1 MRCLTRIAGSTCW
14 IALVLVSAQSVKA
27 EDTRPELRPLS
38 ERFGELQKAES
49 PSFRRHVIPMLARAG
64 CSSRECHGSFQG
76 RGGFQ
81 LSLFGSDWDHDHVQ
95 ITQTKGGADLI
106 RVDMNDPEQSLVL
119 LKPTA
124 QIDHKGKERIKKG
137 SWEYN
142 LLLKWL
148 RDGAKNDA
156 DRTGEL
162 QSLEV
167 TPPELVFNH
176 QGETTQLRVLAHWE
190 DGTTEDVT
198 QVTRFKTNDETV
210 AAVSDEGLVSCA
222 GKGDNHIVAFYDN
235 GVLPVPVMLPV
246 SDSIGPGFPPVATA
260 TKVDELVVNKL
271 RKVGIVPSDVCTDP
285 EFLRRVSLDLTGTLP
300 TPDEVVRFTGDSSPG
315 KRAAKIDELLKSPGY
330 AAWWTTRLCD
340 YTGDSPRT
348 VNLGGNIN
356 RNAGDASRQW
366 YQWLFK
372 RVSDNMPYDQIAA
385 GIVLATSRSSPE
397 QSYKDYTTEMDSYFR
412 ADHPA
417 DYADHPTL
425 AYYWQRR
432 TVAQP
437 TEKALAFTHTF
448 LGVRLE
454 CAQCH
459 KHPFDRWTKRDFE
472 QFSAF
477 FSPIA
482 FNPGPQTKDNKN
494 SEQISYQSV
503 TTEIKDKITKEVEE
517 QSPES
522 KDDPKKAQQLQ
533 QKALNSEITRRIDAG
548 EPVPW
553 FELWVNNRGGTGK
566 AKNGNNNPA
575 AAPKILGG
583 PEVKLS
589 DYPDS
594 RKPLMDWLR
603 DKSNPYF
610 AKAFVNRVWASYFN
624 RGIVDP
630 PDDMNLANA
639 PCNGELLN
647 YLAQGFIDHGFDM
660 HWLHREI
667 LNSDTYQRSWKTNA
681 TNQLDT
687 RNFSHAALRQL
698 PAEVM
703 LDAIDMATAS
713 DQRLAS
719 FPSTIEDRA
728 IGPGGIGNYS
738 KGKAQKG
745 SDNYFLTIFGRPVR
759 EANCDCERTTDPTL
773 LQTLYIRNDP
783 NLLGKMEAPT
793 SWIAELRK
801 AGGQLDVDRA
811 IEQAFLRTV
820 SRPPTD
826 QEMSNARAD
835 IAAAR
840 SSADGMR
847 DLLWAMINT
856 REFRV
861 NH

>member
-1 MRCLTRIAGSTCW
+1 MGCLKWIAGSTCW
-14 IALVLVSAQSVKA
+14 IALVLMSAQSVKA
-27 EDTRPELRPLS
+27 EETSPGLRPLS
-38 ERFGELQKAES
+38 ERFGDLQKAES
-49 PSFRRHVIPMLARAG
+49 PSFRRHVIPMMARVG

-106 RVDMNDPEQSLVL
+106 RVDMNDPEQSLIL

-124 QIDHKGKERIKKG
+124 QVDHKGKERIKKG

-142 LLLKWL
+142 LMLKWL

-162 QSLEV
+162 QDLEIS
-167 TPPELVFNH
+167 PPEMVFNH
-176 QGETTQLRVLAHWE
+176 QGETAQLRVLARWK

-210 AAVSDEGLVSCA
+210 ATVSDEGLISCA
-222 GKGDNHIVAFYDN
+222 GKGDSHIVASYDN
-235 GVLPVPVMLPV
+235 GVVPVPVMLPV
-246 SDSIGPGFPPVATA
+246 SIGSKYPPVATR
-260 TKVDELVVNKL
+260 TRVDELVVDKL
-271 RKVGIVPSDVCTDP
+271 RKVGIVPSEVCTDS

-300 TPDEVVRFTGDSSPG
+300 TPDEVLRFTSDSSPN
-315 KRAAKIDELLKSPGY
+315 KRSAKIDELLKSPGY
-330 AAWWTTRLCD
+330 DAWWATRLCD

-356 RNAGDASRQW
+356 KNAGDVSRQW

-372 RVSDNMPYDQIAA
+372 RVSENMPYDQIAA
-385 GIVLATSRSSPE
+385 GIIMATSRSSPQ
-397 QSYKDYTTEMDSYFR
+397 QSYKDYTAEADSYFR

-425 AYYWQRR
+425 AYFWQRR

-477 FSPIA
+477 FAPIV
-482 FNPGPQTKDNKN
+482 FNQGPKGKDAKD
-494 SEQISYQSV
+494 SQEVSYQSV
-503 TTEIKDKITKEVEE
+503 SKDIKDKVTKEVEE
-517 QSPES
+517 KSPDT

-533 QKALNSEITRRIDAG
+533 QKATTSEIVRRIDAG

-553 FELWVNNRGGTGK
+553 FELWVNSRGTPVKGK
-566 AKNGNNNPA
+566 NNNADVSA
-575 AAPKILGG
+575 ATPKILGG
-583 PEVKLS
+583 PAVTLS
-589 DYPDS
+589 DYEDS

-610 AKAFVNRVWASYFN
+610 ARALVNRVWASYFN

-647 YLAQGFIDHGFDM
+647 YLAQGFIEHGFDM
-660 HWLHREI
+660 QWLHREI

-681 TNQLDT
+681 TNQLDA
-687 RNFSHAALRQL
+687 RNFSHAVVRQL
-698 PAEVM
+698 PAEIM

-713 DQRLAS
+713 DNRLAS
-719 FPSTIEDRA
+719 FPTAIDDRA
-728 IGPGGIGNYS
+728 IGPGGVGSYS
-738 KGKAQKG
+738 KGKVQKG
-745 SDNYFLTIFGRPVR
+745 SDGYFLTIFGRPVR
-759 EANCDCERTTDPTL
+759 ETNCDCERTTDPTL

-783 NLLGKMEAPT
+783 NLLAKMESPT

-801 AGGQLDVDRA
+801 AGAQFDTDHV
-811 IEQAFLRTV
+811 ITQAFLRTV
-820 SRPPTD
+820 SRTPTD
-826 QEMSNARAD
+826 QEMANAQHD
-835 IAAAR
+835 IAAAKT
-840 SSADGMR
+840 SVDGVR
-847 DLLWAMINT
+847 DLLWALINT
-856 REFRV
+856 REFKV